1 MRTKDTPLDKET
13 RLYRGRLKTKALV
26 HELAQRVNASSPDIF
41 ALWFDQKMRDK
52 GLDRRANTAES
63 NRWNVSF
70 KGRAALQAEQL
81 ELLQE
86 LFTDARDFHQKG
98 PSWLWTALWGEID
111 SLWPLCKTRIDI
123 DAHYK
128 DEIAWEK
135 ESRHNYSNLDLN
147 ESLKVLNHEIQ
158 ILVQVGD
165 DDIPIGYLTE
175 AIAIYRLYT
184 HTHKTLNPN
193 SNSTEAYRNIFL
205 CLQRTKIGA
214 KLSKLGIL
222 DFVSEE
228 IAGLEVSNILS
239 SIDYCESIGFNRVP
253 SKEEARAY
261 ADNPLE
267 WWLSENTW
275 S

>member
-1 MRTKDTPLDKET
+1 MRTKDAPRDKET

-26 HELAQRVNASSPDIF
+26 HELALRVNASSPDMF

-86 LFTDARDFHQKG
+86 LFTDASDFHQKG
-98 PSWLWTALWGEID
+98 PSCLWTALWGEID
-111 SLWPLCKTRIDI
+111 SLWPLCKTRIDT

-128 DEIAWEK
+128 NESAWEK
-135 ESRHNYSNLDLN
+135 EFRHNYSNLDLG
-147 ESLKVLNHEIQ
+147 ESLKLFNHEIQ

-165 DDIPIGYLTE
+165 DDTPIGYLTE
-175 AIAIYRLYT
+175 AIALYRIYT
-184 HTHKTLNPN
+184 HTQKALNPN
-193 SNSTEAYRNIFL
+193 PNSTEAYKNIFL

-214 KLSKLGIL
+214 KLLNLGIL
-222 DFVSEE
+222 DFVTEE
-228 IAGLEVSNILS
+228 IAEMEVSNILS
-239 SIDYCESIGFNRVP
+239 SIDYCNSIGFNRMP
-253 SKEEARAY
+253 SKEEARVY

-267 WWLSENTW
+267 WWLNEST
-275 S
+275 

>member
-1 MRTKDTPLDKET
+1 MRTKDTPLEKET

-86 LFTDARDFHQKG
+86 LFTDASDFHQKG
-98 PSWLWTALWGEID
+98 PSLLWAALWGEID

-128 DEIAWEK
+128 DESAWEK
-135 ESRHNYSNLDLN
+135 DYGVYTRLLVPCPLEQCSKEREATQFHFNHCASETDQCRPQPQPVARSCRALQCLQYLEFGELNLITNSMMARQVNDRFP
-147 ESLKVLNHEIQ
+147 HIQ
-158 ILVQVGD
+158 I
-165 DDIPIGYLTE
+165 
-175 AIAIYRLYT
+175 
-184 HTHKTLNPN
+184 
-193 SNSTEAYRNIFL
+193 
-205 CLQRTKIGA
+205 
-214 KLSKLGIL
+214 
-222 DFVSEE
+222 
-228 IAGLEVSNILS
+228 GLI
-239 SIDYCESIGFNRVP
+239 
-253 SKEEARAY
+253 
-261 ADNPLE
+261 
-267 WWLSENTW
+267 
-275 S
+275 

>member
-1 MRTKDTPLDKET
+1 MRTKDAPRDKET
-13 RLYRGRLKTKALV
+13 RLCRGRIKTKALV
-26 HELAQRVNASSPDIF
+26 HELALRVNASSPDMF
-41 ALWFDQKMRDK
+41 ALWFDQMMRDK

-86 LFTDARDFHQKG
+86 LFTDASDFHQKG

-128 DEIAWEK
+128 DESVWEK
-135 ESRHNYSNLDLN
+135 EFFHNYSKLDLS
-147 ESLKVLNHEIQ
+147 ESLKLFNHEIQ
-158 ILVQVGD
+158 ILVQIGD
-165 DDIPIGYLTE
+165 DDTPIGYLTE
-175 AIAIYRLYT
+175 AIALYRLYT
-184 HTHKTLNPN
+184 HTQKKLNPI
-193 SNSTEAYRNIFL
+193 SNNTEAYRNIFL
-205 CLQRTKIGA
+205 CLQRTKIGT
-214 KLSKLGIL
+214 KLLKLGIL
-222 DFVSEE
+222 DFVAEE
-228 IAGLEVSNILS
+228 IAKLEVSNILS
-239 SIDYCESIGFNRVP
+239 NIDYCESIGFNRMP

-267 WWLSENTW
+267 WWLNESIW